1 MAKTLGK
8 TQDGVPGGARGTAR
22 TGSREELPTTVPA
35 DNGEVTLLIARQV
48 EPGYEAAFEE
58 WARGILETAT
68 HFEGHLGYGL
78 FRPASEGA
86 PWFLVHRF
94 VDDAAFERWQESPE
108 RARWFANCEGHHHT
122 EIARRELTGME
133 TWFAKPGTTRPAPP
147 RWKMAI
153 SSGLAIFP
161 ISLVGNAVLGPVLVD
176 LHFVLRTAA
185 FAAVFSTLMTYVA
198 MPAVSRLLR
207 GWLSPS

>member
-1 MAKTLGK
+1 MAITDDTGS
-8 TQDGVPGGARGTAR
+8 TGRRGGTRGGGADGT
-22 TGSREELPTTVPA
+22 EHTVPA
-35 DNGEVTLLIARQV
+35 DDGEVTLLIARQV
-48 EPGYEAAFEE
+48 EPGYEHSFEE
-58 WARGILETAT
+58 WARGILDTAAG
-68 HFEGHLGYGL
+68 FSGHLGYGL
-78 FRPASEGA
+78 FRPAAPGA

-94 VDDAAFERWQESPE
+94 RDQAAFAAWQDSPE
-108 RARWFANCEGHHHT
+108 RAAWFARCEGHHHT

-161 ISLVGNAVLGPVLVD
+161 ISLAGNALLGPFLLD
-176 LHFVLRTAA
+176 LHLVLRTAV

-198 MPAVSRLLR
+198 MPLVSRALR
-207 GWLSPS
+207 NWLSPSG